1 MKDRELLKNLLR
13 DLKPAQ
19 RYLLPG
25 MLLYIPISLLSVIQ
39 PVIIGYSVQHG
50 MISKDHRGLLLY
62 AGIFFLVIVALA
74 VCELVQGMALQTTG
88 QILVTNLRE
97 QAFAKAQR
105 LSMGFLD
112 STPMGKLLT
121 RLTNDTESVVEM
133 FSMGAVQILGDSLF
147 LIATFIMLFFVDVH
161 LTLYSAMILPLL
173 AIGVFYFRH
182 WTKQAY
188 QKVRQSLSTL
198 NGFLQEYLSG
208 MSTVQ
213 MANQIPSAHHEF
225 TKLNGEFLFANRQAI
240 YLDAAIYSFVDA
252 LSYFASALVLWG
264 AFRLDLDH
272 ALTLGVLVAFIEAL
286 ARFFQP
292 VRELSNRYAIFQSAL
307 VSLER
312 IYELLQWPE
321 EADAIGDQEQTFV
334 RNIQFKNVS
343 FAYQKNGP
351 ALNNVTF
358 TLNKG
363 ERIALVGP
371 TGAGKSTV
379 VKLLNRFYPVSSGN
393 IFLDGKNIDAL
404 PLSSTRRM
412 ISVVPQE
419 GFLFHGSLRDNLCFG
434 HPNADD
440 SELWRALELVQMR
453 AAIEE
458 RGGLLATVLPKG
470 QNFSLGERQLLAIAR
485 ALVTD
490 PPILVLDEATASID
504 SPTEKR
510 LQKAIKELLA
520 KRTALVIAH
529 RLTTILDADR
539 VLVFDGG
546 SIVEEGNHTTL
557 MSRNGVYANLI
568 RAHMARFD
576 FQESARSGLSL
587 NIV

>member
-1 MKDRELLKNLLR
+1 MKERELLKNLLH
-13 DLKPAQ
+13 DLKPA
-19 RYLLPG
+19 RRTLIIG
-25 MLLYIPISLLSVIQ
+25 MLFYIPVTVLSVIQ
-39 PVIIGYSVQHG
+39 PVIIGYTVQHAMTTKG
-50 MISKDHRGLLLY
+50 NHALWLY
-62 AGIFFLVIVALA
+62 TSVFLAVVIALA
-74 VCELVQGMALQTTG
+74 FCELMQGIALQTTG
-88 QILVTNLRE
+88 QIFVANLRE
-97 QAFAKAQR
+97 KAFAKAQK

-112 STPMGKLLT
+112 STPMGRLLT

-147 LIATFIMLFFVDVH
+147 LIGTFVMLFVVDVE
-161 LTLYSAMILPLL
+161 LTLYSALILPLL
-173 AIGVFYFRH
+173 VVGIAYFRH
-182 WTKQAY
+182 WAKKAY
-188 QKVRQSLSTL
+188 VQVRQALSTL

-213 MANQIPSAHHEF
+213 ISNQVNTAHNEFTAFNNDFLQANQRSIM
-225 TKLNGEFLFANRQAI
+225 
-240 YLDAAIYSFVDA
+240 LDAAIYSFVDA

-264 AFRLDLDH
+264 AFRLDLRH
-272 ALTLGVLVAFIEAL
+272 ALSLGILVAFLEAL

-312 IYELLQWPE
+312 IYELLSWPE
-321 EADAIGDQEQTFV
+321 EHDISGEKSRPFLQ
-334 RNIQFKNVS
+334 NIEFKNVS

-351 ALNNVTF
+351 ALTNVSF

-379 VKLLNRFYPVSSGN
+379 IKLLNRFYPVNSGQ
-393 IFLDGKNIDAL
+393 ILLDGNNIDDL
-404 PLSSTRRM
+404 PLSATRRL

-419 GFLFHGSLRDNLCFG
+419 GFLFHGTLRDNLGFG
-434 HPNADD
+434 NPTAHDD
-440 SELWRALELVQMR
+440 QLWHALELVQLR
-453 AAIEE
+453 DIIE
-458 RGGLLATVLPKG
+458 RKGGLSARVLPKG

-490 PPILVLDEATASID
+490 PPILILDEATASID

-510 LQKAIKELLA
+510 LQMAIKELLA
-520 KRTALVIAH
+520 RRTALVIAH

-539 VLVFDGG
+539 VLVFERGN
-546 SIVEEGNHTTL
+546 IVEEGSHSVL
-557 MSRNGVYANLI
+557 MRKNGVYADLI
-568 RAHMARFD
+568 RAHTARFD
-576 FQESARSGLSL
+576 IGVVRA
-587 NIV
+587 